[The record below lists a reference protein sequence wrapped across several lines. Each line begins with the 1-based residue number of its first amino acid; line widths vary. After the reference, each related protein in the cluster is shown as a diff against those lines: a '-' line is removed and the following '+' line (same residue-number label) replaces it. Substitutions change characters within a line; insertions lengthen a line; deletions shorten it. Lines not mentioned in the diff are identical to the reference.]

1 MNSFLYR
8 HCKTRYYLIISSLL
22 CIILAFPKDCF
33 AQENTS
39 PRFTH
44 TVDNALV
51 FIANNGQII
60 DQNHKRN
67 DEILYTAQVSGGA
80 VYIRKNG
87 ISFAV
92 YHRDSKKNIP
102 FQSKSLHKYDMH
114 SPSVIESYRVDISF
128 QNSSQSS
135 IISGIEP
142 LSSYTNYY
150 YSHIPN
156 GVSEVESC
164 KKVIIKNLYPHIDF
178 IVYEGKKQKVQYDF
192 IVHPGGNPENIAMKI
207 SGADKLYIDNH
218 GTLAIETPLGLIEQ
232 QKPYSYQDNEVY
244 SAFTLNSDSIVRFNI
259 GAYDHSKQLTID
271 PPTRLWGTYYG
282 GSENDYSRSVS
293 TDASGNVYVIG
304 YTESIASIATSG
316 SYQAI
321 LNANYDAYI
330 SKFTSAGTRLWST
343 YYGGSGNDYG
353 YNSCIDNAGNIVIC
367 GETNSNDVIASSGAY
382 QTVFGGYTDAF
393 IAKFSASGTRTW
405 ATYFGDI
412 DIESGYGIISDANN
426 NIYITGKT
434 NSTTSIASSGSFQT
448 QLGGGDDAFLAKFSS
463 TGNRTWS
470 TYYGGSG
477 NDIGYGVSTDASN
490 NVFIS
495 GTTASDNAMSTSGA
509 YQSTIA
515 GNNDAFLAKFS
526 SAGNRTWST
535 YYGGLENDEGFST
548 ITDPSGNVI
557 LSGQT
562 ESSSG
567 ISTTNAYQ
575 STFGGGI
582 DVYIAKFTTIGTRL
596 WASYY
601 GSNDYDLGLNAC
613 TDASGNIYIVG
624 QTGSGDA
631 IASSTAHQQQLGGSY
646 DAFLARFASGGTRS
660 WGTYFG
666 GNDFDIAYGCSSDI
680 SGNVYICGRTSST
693 NAIASNNAHQSVYGG
708 VLMDGFLSKFTDD
721 DPPGVSCNTSKNIFC
736 KGEVFALPYSI
747 TGAFIPGNIFT
758 AELSD
763 SIGSFQNPISIGS
776 RNAIDAGTINC
787 TIPNSIAL
795 GQYYRIRVIASTPSI
810 YGFDNGINLSIYG
823 VPNPKINGMSSV
835 CIGQTNSIYSID
847 TVTGTSYIWNTI
859 KKGTINGPLNTH
871 TINVSW
877 NQIGID
883 TISVRQTIIE
893 TGCFKDTSIIVT
905 IQALPMP
912 VISGNS
918 IVCAGTKNSLYTI
931 PVQNGHIY
939 QWKSLSKGNIT
950 GTSTGNSILV
960 QWNQAG
966 FDTVKCRQTN
976 NTTGCFKDTILIVNI
991 QPLPNPIISGK
1002 SSVCNGEISLKYS
1015 VQKLDGFSYV
1025 WQKPS
1030 KGSIIN
1036 ELNADSIL
1044 VNWNQAGIDTLKLK
1058 QTNNVTSC
1066 VKDTIF
1072 IVTINE
1078 KPNPYIQGKKNTCI
1092 NESNVEYS
1100 ITLIPGHIYQWE
1112 NPIKGKIDGS
1122 AYSNLIKIT
1131 WNNSGTETIRVR
1143 ETDPITG
1150 CYKDTILTVM
1160 INPLPIPSITGST
1173 SVCANQKSVVYST
1186 TFASGSIYSW
1196 KVISGNAIIISENSN
1211 EALLNFSGVGLVSLK
1226 VTETNVNGCSK
1237 DTIKLIE
1244 IGNALKPA
1252 IISKSGSYS
1261 ICNGNDIILDAG
1273 LPNCIYQW
1281 KRNGQ
1286 DIQGANQQSY
1296 STNIPGKYSVF
1307 VKSGDCIG
1315 LSSETAVK
1323 NVTLPAP
1330 IISGISS
1337 VKPNE
1342 NAIPYQVANHIGST
1356 YIWEISGNGTITTS
1370 VNGSVILVNF
1380 SDIGSALLKVTETD
1394 SNGCKIDTSFLVI
1407 IEIPSSIQSDNQEY
1421 AVLLYPNP
1429 VNAPENIHISL
1440 PQYLNDPSLLQI
1452 TDMMGRIRWS
1462 IQDFI
1467 PSYPQNTEYSI
1478 STQGLESG
1486 LYQLRV
1492 QQKNIYVQQNFIIY

>member
-1 MNSFLYR
+1 MNSFFYR
-8 HCKTRYYLIISSLL
+8 HHMTKYYLIISSLL
-22 CIILAFPKDCF
+22 SIILAYTIDIIAK
-33 AQENTS
+33 ENTIS
-39 PRFTH
+39 RFTH
-44 TVDNALV
+44 TVDNNLV
-51 FIANNGQII
+51 FIANKGQII

-80 VYIRKNG
+80 VYIKKNG

-92 YHRDSKKNIP
+92 YHRDSKNNIP
-102 FQSKSLHKYDMH
+102 FQSKSLHKYDAH
-114 SPSVIESYRVDISF
+114 SPSVIESYRIDISF
-128 QNSSQSS
+128 QNSSQSCT
-135 IISGIEP
+135 ISGEDP
-142 LSSYTNYY
+142 LPSYTNYY
-150 YSHIPN
+150 YSHIPS
-156 GVSEVESC
+156 GVLEVESY
-164 KKVIIKNLYPHIDF
+164 KKVIIKDLYPHIDF
-178 IVYEGKKQKVQYDF
+178 MVYEGKKQKVQYDF
-192 IVHPGGNPENIAMKI
+192 IVHPGGNPEHIAMKI
-207 SGADKLYIDNH
+207 SGADKLNIDNQ

-232 QKPYSYQDNEVY
+232 QKPYSYQENEVY
-244 SAFTLNSDSIVRFNI
+244 SAFELHSDSIVTFNI
-259 GAYDHSKQLTID
+259 GEYDHSKKLTID

-282 GSENDYSRSVS
+282 GSDNDYSRSVS

-316 SYQAI
+316 SYQAT

-353 YNSCIDNAGNIVIC
+353 YNSCVDNAGNIIIC
-367 GETNSNDVIASSGAY
+367 GETNSNDVIASSGAF

-393 IAKFSASGTRTW
+393 IAKFSPTGTRTW

-412 DIESGYGIISDANN
+412 DIESGYGIISDASN
-426 NIYITGKT
+426 NIIITGKT
-434 NSTTSIASSGSFQT
+434 NSTTNIASSGSFQT
-448 QLGGGDDAFLAKFSS
+448 QIGGGDDVFIAKFSS
-463 TGNRTWS
+463 TGTRTWS

-477 NDIGYGVSTDASN
+477 NDIGYGVSIDAAN
-490 NVFIS
+490 NVFVS
-495 GTTASDNAMSTSGA
+495 GTTSSDNSLSTSGA
-509 YQSTIA
+509 YQSTRA
-515 GNNDAFLAKFS
+515 GNTDAFLSKFS

-535 YYGGLENDEGFST
+535 YYGGSENDEGFSSV
-548 ITDPSGNVI
+548 TDPSGNVI

-567 ISTTNAYQ
+567 ISTANAHQ
-575 STFGGGI
+575 STFGGAI
-582 DVYIAKFTTIGTRL
+582 DAYIVKFTTTGTRL
-596 WASYY
+596 WATYY
-601 GSNDYDLGLNAC
+601 GSNDYDLGLYAC

-631 IASSTAHQQQLGGSY
+631 IATTTAHQQQLGGSY

-666 GNDFDIAYGCSSDI
+666 GNDFDIGYGCSSDI

-693 NAIASNNAHQSVYGG
+693 NGIASNNAHQLVYGG

-721 DPPGVSCNTSKNIFC
+721 DPPGVSCNTSKTIFC
-736 KGEVFALPYSI
+736 KGEVFSLPYSI

-758 AELSD
+758 AQLSD
-763 SIGSFQNPISIGS
+763 SIGSFQNPITIGS
-776 RNAIDAGTINC
+776 RSAVDAGTINC
-787 TIPNSIAL
+787 TIPGSIAL

-847 TVTGTSYIWNTI
+847 SSAGTSYTWSTL
-859 KKGTINGPLNTH
+859 KKGTINGPLNTK

-877 NQIGID
+877 NQVGID
-883 TISVRQTIIE
+883 TIIVRQTIIE
-893 TGCFKDTSIIVT
+893 TGCFKDTSLIVT
-905 IQALPMP
+905 IQALPIP
-912 VISGNS
+912 VINGNNT
-918 IVCAGTKNSLYTI
+918 VCEGTKNSLYSI
-931 PVQNGHIY
+931 PVQNGHTY

-960 QWNQAG
+960 NWIQAG
-966 FDTVKCRQTN
+966 YDTVQCRQTN
-976 NTTGCFKDTILIVNI
+976 TSTGCFKDTMLIVHI
-991 QPLPNPIISGK
+991 QPLPNPIISGR
-1002 SSVCNGEISLKYS
+1002 STVCNGEISLKYS

-1025 WQKPS
+1025 WQKPK
-1030 KGSIIN
+1030 KGTIIN
-1036 ELNADSIL
+1036 EVNADSIL
-1044 VNWNQAGIDTLKLK
+1044 VNWNQAGIDTLRLR
-1058 QTNNVTSC
+1058 QTNNLTSC

-1072 IVTINE
+1072 IVTINA

-1100 ITLIPGHIYQWE
+1100 LTLIPGHIYQWE
-1112 NPIKGKIDGS
+1112 NPLKGKIDGS

-1131 WNNSGTETIRVR
+1131 WFNAGTETIRVR

-1150 CYKDTILTVM
+1150 CYKDTMLTVI
-1160 INPLPIPSITGST
+1160 INPLPMPSITGST

-1196 KVISGNAIIISENSN
+1196 KVISGNAVIISENSN
-1211 EALLNFSGVGLVSLK
+1211 EALLNFSGVGIVSLK
-1226 VTETNVNGCSK
+1226 VTETNINGCTK

-1261 ICNGNDIILDAG
+1261 ICNGNDITLDAG

-1286 DIQGANQQSY
+1286 DIQGENQQLL
-1296 STNIPGKYSVF
+1296 STNISGTYSVL
-1307 VKSGDCIG
+1307 VKSGECIG
-1315 LSSETAVK
+1315 LSPETAVK

-1330 IISGISS
+1330 IINGISK

-1342 NAIPYQVANHIGST
+1342 NGIAYQVANHIGST

-1394 SNGCKIDTSFLVI
+1394 SNGCKKDTSLTVI
-1407 IEIPSSIQSDNQEY
+1407 IEIPSSIKSDNQEY

-1429 VNAPENIHISL
+1429 VNAPDNIHITL
-1440 PQYLNDPSLLQI
+1440 PQYVHNPSLLQI
-1452 TDMMGRIRWS
+1452 TDMMGRVRW
-1462 IQDFI
+1462 QDFT
-1467 PSYPQNTEYSI
+1467 PSYHKNTEYTI
-1478 STQGLESG
+1478 STQGLEPG